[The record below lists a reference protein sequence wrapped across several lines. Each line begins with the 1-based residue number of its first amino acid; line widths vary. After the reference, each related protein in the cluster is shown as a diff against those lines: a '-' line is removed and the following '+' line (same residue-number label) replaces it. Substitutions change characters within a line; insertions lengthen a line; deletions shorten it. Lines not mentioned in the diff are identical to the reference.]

1 MYLLNCS
8 KTGTHMKKKTWSV
21 GAHGT
26 AEVFHMAVVLVTPST
41 ATVFCVFVW
50 VYCVWH
56 LAVLRCFLRL

>member
-1 MYLLNCS
+1 
-8 KTGTHMKKKTWSV
+8 MKKKTWSV